1 MEFPSNPFRTFGG
14 VRAPHRKNT
23 AKSPAVMMPPPE
35 QVIIPL
41 CQHIGAPCN
50 PIVKLKDPV
59 FVGQKIADS
68 PAFVSAPIHSSVSGT
83 VTAISEITLVNGQSV
98 KAVTITSDGTMTTDP
113 NIQPPSF
120 ESREGFLKAVRESG
134 LVGLGGAGF
143 PTHVKLN
150 IPPGKN
156 VDTLLINAAECEPY
170 ITTDHR
176 ELLENSE
183 AILDGIFVV
192 LEQLSIARAIIGI
205 ESNKPDAIKLLRDM
219 LAKDPRNSD
228 RKVAVLAL
236 RARYPQGAEKVLIQA
251 ATQRIVPE
259 GKLPLDVGCV
269 VMNVTSVGFL
279 GNFLK
284 TGMPLITKRV
294 TVDGSAV
301 NTPQNVI
308 VPIGTKV
315 CDLISFCGGYKTE
328 PKKMTLGGP
337 MMGSALFSDEHPII
351 KQNNAVLAF
360 NEKDSRISKPTACIH
375 CGFCLEVCPMHLMPV
390 MLEKYTEVNN
400 VDELKNLSIM
410 TCMECGCCS
419 FNCPATRPLV
429 HSIRLG
435 KAMIRKADAA
445 AKAKAEEEAK
455 KAAEAQA
462 EKSAD

>member
-35 QVIIPL
+35 QVIIPVS
-41 CQHIGAPCN
+41 QHIGAPCN
-50 PIVKLKDPV
+50 PTVKLKDQV
-59 FVGQKIADS
+59 LVGQKIADS
-68 PAFVSAPIHSSVSGT
+68 QAFVSAPIHSSVSGT
-83 VTAISEITLVNGQSV
+83 VTAISEVTLSNGQNV
-98 KAVTITSDGTMTTDP
+98 KAITITSDGSMTIHPD
-113 NIQPPSF
+113 IQPPVIA
-120 ESREGFLKAVRESG
+120 SRDDFLKAVRESG

-150 IPPGKN
+150 IPPDKK

-170 ITTDHR
+170 ITADHR
-176 ELLENSE
+176 EMLENSE
-183 AILDGIFVV
+183 AILDGIFAV
-192 LEQLSIARAIIGI
+192 LEQLGIGRAIIGI

-219 LAKDPRNSD
+219 LAKDPRNHG
-228 RKVAVLAL
+228 RAGVLAL

-269 VMNVTSVGFL
+269 VMNVASIGFL
-279 GNFLK
+279 GNYLK

-301 NTPQNVI
+301 QTPQNVI

-315 CDLISFCGGYKTE
+315 SDLIHFCGGYKQD
-328 PKKMTLGGP
+328 PKKLILGGP
-337 MMGSALFSDEHPII
+337 MMGSALFSDEHPIM
-351 KQNNAVLAF
+351 KQSNAVLAF
-360 NEKDSRISKPTACIH
+360 NEKDARIAKPTACIH
-375 CGFCLEVCPMHLMPV
+375 CGFCLEVCPMHLMPI
-390 MLEKYTEVNN
+390 MLEKYTEVKNT
-400 VDELKNLSIM
+400 DELRNLSVM

-419 FNCPATRPLV
+419 FNCPASRPLV

-435 KAMIRKADAA
+435 KSLVRQADAA

-455 KAAEAQA
+455 KAAEANEA
-462 EKSAD
+462 EQSAG